1 MAPQP
6 KKTGVSASREA
17 TEYGGLLSDVVQL
30 LHSARASSVR
40 AVNDRMTRTY
50 WEIGRRIVL
59 FEQRG
64 RPRASYGDRMLKRLA
79 RDLTRQFGRGFGH
92 ANLAL
97 MRRFYLSWRLSGARV
112 RSRPA
117 GSRIFQTLSGILPA
131 SEPGPANERFSLPW
145 SHYVRLLSVD
155 DSCAR
160 RFYELEALHCGW
172 SVRQLDRQI
181 STLSFERSGGKRRQ
195 LRTDRADPADEIKDP
210 FVLEFL
216 GLKDEYSESELEE
229 RLIQSL
235 ESFLLELGGDFAFIG
250 RQRRLR
256 VGDEWYRVDLLFY
269 NRRLRCL
276 VVIDLKLGKF
286 THADAGQM
294 HLYLNYA
301 REHWC
306 LPGENPP
313 VGVILCTSKD
323 ASVARYVLEG
333 LPNRILT
340 AEYRTRMPRVS
351 DLAARLRSAHAAA
364 LGPRRKC

>member
-1 MAPQP
+1 
-6 KKTGVSASREA
+6 
-17 TEYGGLLSDVVQL
+17 
-30 LHSARASSVR
+30 
-40 AVNDRMTRTY
+40 MTAAY
-50 WEIGRRIVL
+50 WEIGRRIVDC
-59 FEQRG
+59 EQQG
-64 RPRASYGDRMLKRLA
+64 HSRAEYGERVLWMLA
-79 RDLTRQFGRGFGH
+79 RDLTRRFGRGFG
-92 ANLAL
+92 AVNLSQ
-97 MRRFYLSWRLSGARV
+97 MRRFYQTWRTVPRCSGR
-112 RSRPA
+112 RSPA
-117 GSRIFQTLSGILPA
+117 APIFQTLSEKSGRDP
-131 SEPGPANERFSLPW
+131 SEPQKARFPLPW
-145 SHYVRLLSVD
+145 SHYVRLLSVGD
-155 DSCAR
+155 PSAR
-160 RFYELEALHCGW
+160 RFYESESLRGGW

-181 STLSFERSGGKRRQ
+181 STLYFERSGGKRR
-195 LRTDRADPADEIKDP
+195 LLAAEPASPANEVKDP

-306 LPGENPP
+306 LPGENSP

-323 ASVARYVLEG
+323 ASVARYVLHG

-340 AEYRTRMPRVS
+340 AEYRTRMPRAS
-351 DLAARLRSAHAAA
+351 ELAARLRSARVAA
-364 LGPRRKC
+364 LGPRRKR

>member
-1 MAPQP
+1 MA
-6 KKTGVSASREA
+6 A
-17 TEYGGLLSDVVQL
+17 
-30 LHSARASSVR
+30 
-40 AVNDRMTRTY
+40 TY
-50 WEIGRRIVL
+50 WEIGRKIVL

-64 RPRASYGDRMLKRLA
+64 LRRAAYGDRMLRRLA
-79 RDLTRQFGRGFGH
+79 RDLTLRLGRGFGH
-92 ANLAL
+92 ANLSQ
-97 MRRFYLSWRLSGARV
+97 MRRFYLTWRPPALRAPV
-112 RSRPA
+112 RP
-117 GSRIFQTLSGILPA
+117 GGTPIVQTLSGISHAARHGPA
-131 SEPGPANERFSLPW
+131 SERFSLPW
-145 SHYVRLLSVD
+145 SHYARLLSVD
-155 DSCAR
+155 DPRAR
-160 RFYELEALHCGW
+160 RFYELESLRGGW

-181 STLSFERSGGKRRQ
+181 STLYFERSGGECRP
-195 LRTDRADPADEIKDP
+195 LPTDSADPANEVKDP

-235 ESFLLELGGDFAFIG
+235 ESFLLELGGDFAFVG

-313 VGVILCTSKD
+313 VGVILCTHKD
-323 ASVARYVLEG
+323 ASVARYVLDG

-351 DLAARLRSAHAAA
+351 ELAARLRLARVAA
-364 LGPRRKC
+364 LGPQRKA